1 MDRQYR
7 EELFK
12 VFLVKDANDVVILLN
27 FEEMLDNRLQ
37 LFSIELLTNEVLNYF
52 LLFYGLV
59 DYLARVENGRDSR
72 YDVGVKGHPDQND

>member
-1 MDRQYR
+1 
-7 EELFK
+7 
-12 VFLVKDANDVVILLN
+12 
-27 FEEMLDNRLQ
+27 MLDNRLQ
-37 LFSIELLTNEVLNYF
+37 LFSIELLTNEVLNYI